1 MTIKAIAAAAFGLGL
16 ALAPLTGASPA
27 RAEDI
32 TIGFTAALSGDFAAF
47 GLNMRKGLDLA
58 LKELNAKGGP
68 AYAID
73 AVDDRGEAREG
84 VLIAQRFCSDSKIDV
99 VMGYSF
105 SSIALAAV
113 PVFDQCKLPVLA
125 SAVTSP
131 ALSNASPYFRRN
143 VLTDAVQGEMMGT
156 YAAKTLGLKNIY
168 VLNQQDDYGIGV
180 AKAFS
185 AAAGKDGAKIAGSE
199 SYMLGTKDFRTLL
212 TKVRAAQP
220 DAIFIGGFYTEAA
233 KIAEQARGLGIKAQL
248 LSTDGALNVEL
259 MKLGRSAVEGMI
271 VYGMFDPS
279 VATPATE
286 AFLKAY
292 QAAYNEAPS
301 AWAALGY
308 DAGMTL
314 GAAVELAGKGG
325 KVDRESLNAAFGKLK
340 DVPGVTGP
348 TTFLPS
354 GDRNGALY
362 FLTVKDGKFTLAPK
376 QP

>member
-1 MTIKAIAAAAFGLGL
+1 MTMKRIAAAAFGIGL
-16 ALAPLTGASPA
+16 VLAPAAAGS
-27 RAEDI
+27 AEPI

-58 LKELNAKGGP
+58 VDALNKKGG
-68 AYAID
+68 ATYKID

-84 VLIAQRFCSDSKIDV
+84 VLIAQRFCSDSNVDV

-113 PVFDQCKLPVLA
+113 PVFNDCKLPVFA

-131 ALSNASPYFRRN
+131 ALSNVSPYFRRN
-143 VLTDAVQGEMMGT
+143 VLTDAVQGAMMGT
-156 YAAKTLGLKNIY
+156 YATKTLGLSNIY

-185 AAAGKDGAKIAGSE
+185 EAATKAGAKVLGSE
-199 SYMLGTKDFRTLL
+199 SYLLGAKDFRTLL

-233 KIAEQARGLGIKAQL
+233 KIAEQARALGIKAQL

-259 MKLGRSAVEGMI
+259 MKLGRGAVEGMI

-279 VATPATE
+279 VATPATA
-286 AFLKAY
+286 AFLTAY
-292 QAAYNEAPS
+292 SAKYKEDPS

-314 GAAVELAGKGG
+314 GAAVDLAAKDGP
-325 KVDRESLNAAFGKLK
+325 VTRESLNAAFAKLK

-348 TTFLPS
+348 TTFDAS
-354 GDRNGALY
+354 GDRAGALY
-362 FLTVKDGKFTLAPK
+362 FLTVNGGKFGLAPK

>member
-1 MTIKAIAAAAFGLGL
+1 MTARRLAAALLGIGLL
-16 ALAPLTGASPA
+16 ASPGLA
-27 RAEDI
+27 RAEEI

-58 LKELNAKGGP
+58 VAALNKKGG
-68 AYAID
+68 ATYKID

-84 VLIAQRFCSDSKIDV
+84 VLIAQRFCSDQNVDV

-113 PVFDQCKLPVLA
+113 PVFNDCKLPVLA

-131 ALSNASPYFRRN
+131 ALSNVSPYFRRN
-143 VLTDAVQGEMMGT
+143 VLTDTVQGAMMGS
-156 YAAKTLGLKNIY
+156 YAAKTLGLKQIY

-180 AKAFS
+180 AKAF
-185 AAAGKDGAKIAGSE
+185 AAAAEKDGARILGSE
-199 SYMLGTKDFRTLL
+199 SYLLGAKDFRTLL
-212 TKVRAAQP
+212 TKVRAAKP

-233 KIAEQARGLGIKAQL
+233 KLAEQARALGIKAQF

-259 MKLGRSAVEGMI
+259 MKLGRDAVEGMI
-271 VYGMFDPS
+271 VYGMFDPA

-286 AFLKAY
+286 AFLTAYKATY
-292 QAAYNEAPS
+292 KEDPS

-308 DAGMTL
+308 DAAMTL
-314 GAAVELAGKGG
+314 GAAVDLAAKDGP
-325 KVDRESLNAAFGKLK
+325 VTRESLNAAFGKLK
-340 DVPGVTGP
+340 EVPGVTGP
-348 TTFLPS
+348 TSFDAS
-354 GDRNGALY
+354 GDRAGTLY
-362 FLTVKDGKFTLAPK
+362 FIAVKDGKFGLAAK

>member
-1 MTIKAIAAAAFGLGL
+1 MTTHRLAAAVLGIGLL
-16 ALAPLTGASPA
+16 ASPGLA
-27 RAEDI
+27 RAEEI

-58 LKELNAKGGP
+58 VDALNKKGGNT
-68 AYAID
+68 YTID

-84 VLIAQRFCSDSKIDV
+84 VLIAQRFCSDKKVDV

-113 PVFDQCKLPVLA
+113 PVFNECKLPVLA

-131 ALSNASPYFRRN
+131 ALTNVSPYFRRN
-143 VLTDAVQGEMMGT
+143 VLTDAVQGTMMGD
-156 YAAKTLGLKNIY
+156 YAAKTLGLKSIY

-185 AAAGKDGAKIAGSE
+185 AAAEKDGAKILGTE
-199 SYMLGTKDFRTLL
+199 SYLLGSKDFRTLL
-212 TKVRAAQP
+212 TKVRAAKP

-233 KIAEQARGLGIKAQL
+233 KIAEQARALGIKAQL

-259 MKLGRSAVEGMI
+259 MKLGRNAVEGMI
-271 VYGMFDPS
+271 VYGMFDPA

-286 AFLKAY
+286 SFLTAY
-292 QAAYNEAPS
+292 KAAYKEDPS

-308 DAGMTL
+308 DAGMAL
-314 GAAVELAGKGG
+314 GAAVDLAAKDGP
-325 KVDRESLNAAFGKLK
+325 VTRESLNAAFGKLK

-348 TTFLPS
+348 TTFDPS
-354 GDRNGALY
+354 GDRAGALY
-362 FLTVKDGKFTLAPK
+362 FLEVKDGKFGLAPK

>member
-1 MTIKAIAAAAFGLGL
+1 MTMKRVAAAALGLGL
-16 ALAPLTGASPA
+16 LFSPVA
-27 RAEDI
+27 GQAEEI

-47 GLNMRKGLDLA
+47 GLNLRKGLDLA
-58 LKELNAKGGP
+58 VAELNRKGG
-68 AYAID
+68 ATYAVES
-73 AVDDRGEAREG
+73 VDDRGEAREG
-84 VLIAQRFCSDSKIDV
+84 VLIAQRFCSDEKIDV

-113 PVFDQCKLPVLA
+113 PVYDGCKLPVLA

-131 ALSNASPYFRRN
+131 ELSGASPYFRRN
-143 VLTDAVQGEMMGT
+143 VLTDAVQGAMMGT
-156 YAAKTLGLKNIY
+156 YAAKTLGLKKIY

-185 AAAGKDGAKIAGSE
+185 DAAAADGAEIVGSE
-199 SYMLGTKDFRTLL
+199 SYLLGAKDFRTLL

-233 KIAEQARGLGIKAQL
+233 KLAEQARALGIKAQL
-248 LSTDGALNVEL
+248 LSTDGSLNTEL
-259 MKLGRSAVEGMI
+259 VTLGRGAVEGMI
-271 VYGMFDPS
+271 VYGMFDPA

-292 QAAYNEAPS
+292 EAEYKEAPS

-314 GAAVELAGKGG
+314 GAAVEIAAAKGP
-325 KVDRESLNAAFGKLK
+325 VTRESLNAAFAELK

-348 TTFLPS
+348 TSFDAN
-354 GDRNGALY
+354 GDRAGTLY
-362 FLTVKDGKFTLAPK
+362 FLAVTDGKFGLAPK

>member
-1 MTIKAIAAAAFGLGL
+1 MTLKRFAAAAVAAGLL
-16 ALAPLTGASPA
+16 VAPAAASA
-27 RAEDI
+27 AETV

-58 LKELNAKGGP
+58 VKALNAKGGTTYEVVS
-68 AYAID
+68 A
-73 AVDDRGEAREG
+73 DDRGEAREG
-84 VLIAQRFCSDSKIDV
+84 VLIAQRFCSDDKIDV

-113 PVFDQCKLPVLA
+113 PVFDECKLPVLA

-131 ALSNASPYFRRN
+131 DLSGASAYFRRN
-143 VLTDAVQGEMMGT
+143 VLTDAVQGAMMGT
-156 YAAKTLGLKNIY
+156 YAAETLGLEKIY

-180 AKAFS
+180 AGAFS
-185 AAAGKDGAKIAGSE
+185 AAAKEAGAEIVGEEA
-199 SYMLGTKDFRTLL
+199 YLLGAKDFRTML
-212 TKVRAAQP
+212 TKVRSAAP

-233 KIAEQARGLGIKAQL
+233 KIAEQARALGITAQI
-248 LSTDGALNVEL
+248 LSTDGALNPEL
-259 MKLGRSAVEGMI
+259 MTLGRDAVEGMI

-279 VATPATE
+279 VATVTTE
-286 AFLKAY
+286 AFLKDY
-292 QAAYNEAPS
+292 TTAYNEAPS

-314 GAAVELAGKGG
+314 AAAVTLAEAKGP
-325 KVDRESLNAAFGKLK
+325 VTRESLNTAFGELK

-348 TTFLPS
+348 TTFDAS
-354 GDRNGALY
+354 GDRAGALY
-362 FLTVKDGKFTLAPK
+362 FLVVKDGGFKLAPK

>member
-1 MTIKAIAAAAFGLGL
+1 MTINRIAAAVIGIGLL
-16 ALAPLTGASPA
+16 ASPNMV
-27 RAEDI
+27 RADEI

-58 LKELNAKGGP
+58 VAELNKNGGNT
-68 AYAID
+68 YKID

-84 VLIAQRFCSDSKIDV
+84 VLIAQRFCSDKNVDV

-113 PVFDQCKLPVLA
+113 PVYTECKLPVLA

-131 ALSNASPYFRRN
+131 ALSNVSPYFRRN
-143 VLTDAVQGEMMGT
+143 VLTDAVQGSMMGS
-156 YAAKTLGLKNIY
+156 YAAKTLGLKSIY

-185 AAAGKDGAKIAGSE
+185 DAATKDGAKIVGSE
-199 SYMLGTKDFRTLL
+199 SYLLGSKDFRTLL
-212 TKVRAAQP
+212 TKVRSAKP

-233 KIAEQARGLGIKAQL
+233 KIAEQARALGIQAQL

-259 MKLGRSAVEGMI
+259 MKLGRGAVEGMI
-271 VYGMFDPS
+271 VYGMFDPA

-286 AFLKAY
+286 TFL
-292 QAAYNEAPS
+292 AAYKGAYKEDPS

-308 DAGMTL
+308 DAGMAL
-314 GAAVELAGKGG
+314 GAAVEIAAKDGP
-325 KVDRESLNAAFGKLK
+325 VTRESLNTAFGKLK
-340 DVPGVTGP
+340 GVPGVTGP
-348 TTFLPS
+348 TSFDPS
-354 GDRNGALY
+354 GDRSGALY
-362 FLTVKDGKFTLAPK
+362 FLAVKDGKFGLAPK

>member
-1 MTIKAIAAAAFGLGL
+1 MTVSRIAAALIGIGLLATPGL
-16 ALAPLTGASPA
+16 A

-58 LKELNAKGGP
+58 VTELNKKGG
-68 AYAID
+68 ATFKID

-84 VLIAQRFCSDSKIDV
+84 VLIAQRFCSDKNVDV

-105 SSIALAAV
+105 SSIALAAI
-113 PVFDQCKLPVLA
+113 PVFTECKLPVLA

-131 ALSNASPYFRRN
+131 ALSNVSPYFRRN
-143 VLTDAVQGEMMGT
+143 VLTDAVQGAMAGT
-156 YAAKTLGLKNIY
+156 YAAKTLGVKSIY

-185 AAAGKDGAKIAGSE
+185 EAAEKGGAKIAGTE
-199 SYMLGTKDFRTLL
+199 SYLLGAKDFRTLL
-212 TKVRAAQP
+212 TKVRAAKP

-233 KIAEQARGLGIKAQL
+233 KIAEQARALGIKAQL
-248 LSTDGALNVEL
+248 ISTDGALNVDL
-259 MKLGRSAVEGMI
+259 VKLGRDAVEGMI
-271 VYGMFDPS
+271 VYGMFDPA
-279 VATPATE
+279 VATPATA
-286 AFLKAY
+286 AFL
-292 QAAYNEAPS
+292 AAYKDAYKEDPS

-314 GAAVELAGKGG
+314 GAAADLAAKDGP
-325 KVDRESLNAAFGKLK
+325 VTRESLNAAFGKLK

-348 TTFLPS
+348 TTFDPS
-354 GDRNGALY
+354 GDRAGALY
-362 FLTVKDGKFTLAPK
+362 FLAVKDGKFGLAPK

>member
-1 MTIKAIAAAAFGLGL
+1 MTIRRIAAAAFGLGL
-16 ALAPLTGASPA
+16 ALTPA
-27 RAEDI
+27 IGHSAEQL

-58 LKELNAKGGP
+58 VETLNKKGG
-68 AYAID
+68 ATYKID

-84 VLIAQRFCSDSKIDV
+84 VLIAQRFCSDANVDV

-105 SSIALAAV
+105 SSIALAAI
-113 PVFDQCKLPVLA
+113 PVFDGCKLPVLA

-131 ALSNASPYFRRN
+131 ALSNVSPYFRRN

-156 YAAKTLGLKNIY
+156 YAAKTLGLGKIY
-168 VLNQQDDYGIGV
+168 VLNQQDDYGIGI
-180 AKAFS
+180 ATAFS
-185 AAAGKDGAKIAGSE
+185 TAAEKAGAKVVGKE
-199 SYMLGTKDFRTLL
+199 SYLLGAKDFRTLL

-233 KIAEQARGLGIKAQL
+233 KIAEQARALGIKAQL

-279 VATPATE
+279 ITTPTTE
-286 AFLKAY
+286 AFITAY
-292 QAAYNEAPS
+292 RATYKEDPS

-314 GAAVELAGKGG
+314 GAAVDLAAQSGP
-325 KVDRESLNAAFGKLK
+325 VTRESLNAAFGKLK

-348 TTFLPS
+348 TTFAPS
-354 GDRNGALY
+354 GDRAGALY
-362 FLTVKDGKFTLAPK
+362 FLAVKGDKFTLAPK

>member
-1 MTIKAIAAAAFGLGL
+1 MKKRLAAAAFGIGL
-16 ALAPLTGASPA
+16 MLAPASA
-27 RAEDI
+27 YCAEDI

-58 LKELNAKGGP
+58 VDALNKKG
-68 AYAID
+68 AATYKID

-84 VLIAQRFCSDSKIDV
+84 VLIAQRFCSDAAVDV

-113 PVFDQCKLPVLA
+113 PVFNDCKLPVLA

-131 ALSNASPYFRRN
+131 QLSNASPYFRRN
-143 VLTDAVQGEMMGT
+143 VLTDAVQGSMMGS
-156 YAAKTLGLKNIY
+156 YAAKTLGLSNIY
-168 VLNQQDDYGIGV
+168 VLEQQDDYGIGV
-180 AKAFS
+180 ADAFI
-185 AAAGKDGAKIAGSE
+185 AAAEKDGAKILGNE
-199 SYMLGTKDFRTLL
+199 SYLLGTKEFRTLL
-212 TKVRAAQP
+212 TKVRAAKP

-233 KIAEQARGLGIKAQL
+233 KIAQQARALGIKAQI

-259 MKLGRSAVEGMI
+259 MKLGGPAVEGMI

-286 AFLKAY
+286 AFLTAY
-292 QAAYNEAPS
+292 RAAYHEDPS

-314 GAAVELAGKGG
+314 GAAVDLAAKSGP
-325 KVDRESLNAAFGKLK
+325 VTRESLNKAFGELK

-348 TTFLPS
+348 TTFAPS
-354 GDRNGALY
+354 GDRTGALY
-362 FLTVKDGKFTLAPK
+362 FLAVENGKFKLAPK

>member
-1 MTIKAIAAAAFGLGL
+1 MTIHRLAAAVLGIGLL
-16 ALAPLTGASPA
+16 AAPTLV
-27 RAEDI
+27 RAEEI

-58 LKELNAKGGP
+58 VEELNKKGGTT
-68 AYAID
+68 YTID

-84 VLIAQRFCSDSKIDV
+84 VLIAQRFCSDTNVDV

-105 SSIALAAV
+105 SSIALAAI
-113 PVFDQCKLPVLA
+113 PVFNECKLPVLA

-131 ALSNASPYFRRN
+131 ALSDVSPYFRRN
-143 VLTDAVQGEMMGT
+143 VLTDAVQGAMMGA
-156 YAAKTLGLKNIY
+156 YAAKTLGLKQIY

-185 AAAGKDGAKIAGSE
+185 DAAAKDGATILGTE
-199 SYMLGTKDFRTLL
+199 SYLLGTKDFRTLL
-212 TKVRAAQP
+212 TKVRAARP

-233 KIAEQARGLGIKAQL
+233 KIAEQARALGIKAQL

-259 MKLGRSAVEGMI
+259 MKLGRGAVEGMI
-271 VYGMFDPS
+271 VYGMFDPA

-286 AFLKAY
+286 AFLSAYKA
-292 QAAYNEAPS
+292 AHKEDPS

-308 DAGMTL
+308 DAGMAL
-314 GAAVELAGKGG
+314 GAAVDLAAKDGP
-325 KVDRESLNAAFGKLK
+325 VTRESLNAAFGRLK

-348 TTFLPS
+348 TTFDAS
-354 GDRNGALY
+354 GDRAGALY
-362 FLTVKDGKFTLAPK
+362 FLEVKDGKFGLAPK